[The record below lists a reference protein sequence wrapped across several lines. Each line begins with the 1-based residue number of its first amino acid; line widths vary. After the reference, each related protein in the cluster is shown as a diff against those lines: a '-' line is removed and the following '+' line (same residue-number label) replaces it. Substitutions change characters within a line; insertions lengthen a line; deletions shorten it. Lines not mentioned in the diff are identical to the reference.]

1 MQLSFYDASIKCY
14 EQMLDSTAEVLKKG
28 QHHADSA
35 GIPLSEIVDYRLHET
50 MLPFSFQVIS
60 IWHHSLGAVNGMR
73 AGVFTPPPS
82 KPGIDY
88 EGLCGLI
95 DEAIEGMRAETPDSA
110 AQLSGQEMI
119 FRLGDTEIPFTTDH
133 FLASFSKPNLY
144 FHATTTYSILRALGT
159 PLGKRDFLGAMRIGH

>member
-28 QHHADSA
+28 QQHADSA
-35 GIPLSEIVDYRLHET
+35 GISLSEIVDYRLHET

-95 DEAIEGMRAETPDSA
+95 NEAIEGMRAETPDSA

-119 FRLGDTEIPFTTDH
+119 FRLGDTEIPFITDH

>member
-28 QHHADSA
+28 QLHANNA
-35 GIPLSEIVDYRLHET
+35 GIPLSEIVDYRFHET
-50 MLPFSFQVIS
+50 MLPFSFQVLS
-60 IWHHSLGAVNGMR
+60 IRHHALGAVNGMR
-73 AGVFTPPPS
+73 EGVFTPPPS

-88 EGLCGLI
+88 QGLCALI

-119 FRLGDTEIPFTTDH
+119 FRLGDTEISFRTDH

-144 FHATTTYSILRALGT
+144 FQATTTSSILRALGT

>member
-28 QHHADSA
+28 QQHANSA

-88 EGLCGLI
+88 QGLCALI
-95 DEAIEGMRAETPDSA
+95 D
-110 AQLSGQEMI
+110 
-119 FRLGDTEIPFTTDH
+119 
-133 FLASFSKPNLY
+133 
-144 FHATTTYSILRALGT
+144 
-159 PLGKRDFLGAMRIGH
+159 

>member
-1 MQLSFYDASIKCY
+1 
-14 EQMLDSTAEVLKKG
+14 
-28 QHHADSA
+28 
-35 GIPLSEIVDYRLHET
+35 
-50 MLPFSFQVIS
+50 
-60 IWHHSLGAVNGMR
+60 MR

-110 AQLSGQEMI
+110 ARLSGQEMV
-119 FRLGDTEIPFTTDH
+119 FRLGDTEIPFITDH

-144 FHATTTYSILRALGT
+144 FHTTTTYSILRALGT